1 MESAW
6 KEVENGAVG
15 PGAGVGD
22 PDLQA
27 VWDDQDDAA
36 AGGIET
42 LEGVWG
48 RTAARLEAGEGK
60 SDTKISY
67 CSMIRFSKTCLLL
80 LIGTDQTVTK
90 SRPRWGLTWFRP
102 TLKCSE
108 NTYIERERVRV
119 HVCVAPKRLSFIC
132 AAP

>member
-6 KEVENGAVG
+6 KEVENRAAG

-27 VWDDQDDAA
+27 VWDDQDDA

-60 SDTKISY
+60 SSATIHS
-67 CSMIRFSKTCLLL
+67 IE
-80 LIGTDQTVTK
+80 GA
-90 SRPRWGLTWFRP
+90 
-102 TLKCSE
+102 SE
-108 NTYIERERVRV
+108 A
-119 HVCVAPKRLSFIC
+119 VCTI
-132 AAP
+132 

>member
-6 KEVENGAVG
+6 TDVENRAAG

-27 VWDDQDDAA
+27 VWDDQDGT

-48 RTAARLEAGEGK
+48 RTAARLEAGEGERK
-60 SDTKISY
+60 MGW
-67 CSMIRFSKTCLLL
+67 CSS
-80 LIGTDQTVTK
+80 
-90 SRPRWGLTWFRP
+90 
-102 TLKCSE
+102 
-108 NTYIERERVRV
+108 
-119 HVCVAPKRLSFIC
+119 KRLKLCLGCCLRFLFVLNANI
-132 AAP
+132 